1 MRGGRPRR
9 PKGDDEV
16 RRFLSAAAAAGGVVL
31 PRPLLLEVAPD
42 FLLAE
47 EVAGE
52 RERAEESE
60 KLPSLKCEAAW
71 EAAAAD

>member
-16 RRFLSAAAAAGGVVL
+16 RRFLSAAAGGVFL

-52 RERAEESE
+52 RERTEESE
-60 KLPSLKCEAAW
+60 KLSSLNC
-71 EAAAAD
+71 EAAAAAAD